1 MSKDENVVAVIGEE
15 VQTENELEL
24 SNENQTISTK
34 AQSIVVKTSE
44 DYEVAAEFAKELK
57 KQANKVVAFFKPMKE
72 AANRAH
78 QQVCDREKQMLKP
91 LTAAQSEVKTAMGA
105 YLQEQERIRREQEE
119 AARKLAEE
127 EAQKKLEEAAKA
139 ESAGDTE
146 AAKAAFMD
154 AEIIDT
160 AGASMVVQSA
170 APKVKGIST
179 SKDWEITGIDTVRVP
194 AVVAGM
200 EIRPVDK
207 AAVMRLIRATK
218 GQITIPGIQ
227 YKEITKLSVS
237 GR

>member
-34 AQSIVVKTSE
+34 AQSIVVKTPE
-44 DYEVAAEFAKELK
+44 DYEGAAEFAKELK

-127 EAQKKLEEAAKA
+127 EAQKKLEDAAKA

-160 AGASMVVQSA
+160 AGASLVVQSA

>member
-34 AQSIVVKTSE
+34 AQSLVVKTPE
-44 DYEVAAEFAKELK
+44 DYEGAAEFAKELK

-160 AGASMVVQSA
+160 AGASMVVQST

-179 SKDWEITGIDTVRVP
+179 SKDWEITGIDSVMVP
-194 AVVAGM
+194 SIVAGM